1 MDRVSY
7 TTVDPL
13 LHTLMMLWCFQL
25 LALHL
30 VLVNTL
36 VITLPD
42 VVVLKST
49 TTINFVTGSSDP
61 SQWILRNVYAN
72 GTTQI
77 GGTLSG
83 TSSTTF
89 AFQVTGPHF
98 FQALA
103 LTNGTAASQPFYTG
117 DVFTPVDLSATSS
130 TSQSPLT
137 ATATQTVVS
146 SSCPSSE
153 SAENATTETTNSTGT
168 IVGSVIG
175 GLGFSAALAFFL
187 LWFNLRRQYKR
198 LSRSAPSTL
207 QIHNAPSTT
216 PLMAPSN
223 TYFTLQT
230 VPHHSPALSHSSS
243 SDLAH
248 PMVNSPTP
256 LTPQRRSTKMAVVN
270 PDNSTT
276 NGSHRTASLDM
287 SETLLSNSSS
297 QGRGRNLQ
305 SETGGVLRREVSLLR
320 RELEEIRQAHSY
332 DVPPPTY

>member
-1 MDRVSY
+1 
-7 TTVDPL
+7 
-13 LHTLMMLWCFQL
+13 MLWCFI

-89 AFQVTGPHF
+89 AFQVTG
-98 FQALA
+98 
-103 LTNGTAASQPFYTG
+103 TNGTAASQPFYTG

-137 ATATQTVVS
+137 ATTTQTVVS
-146 SSCPSSE
+146 SSCPSLE

-223 TYFTLQT
+223 TYYAVQT
-230 VPHHSPALSHSSS
+230 TPHHSHSSS

-248 PMVNSPTP
+248 PMVNPPTP
-256 LTPQRRSTKMAVVN
+256 LTPQRRSTKLAV
-270 PDNSTT
+270 
-276 NGSHRTASLDM
+276 
-287 SETLLSNSSS
+287 SSYS
-297 QGRGRNLQ
+297 KLGYVGDFDFKF
-305 SETGGVLRREVSLLR
+305 VLPRREKCTEPDR
-320 RELEEIRQAHSY
+320 RGFEERSFSPKERVGRDQTSSF
-332 DVPPPTY
+332 V

>member
-1 MDRVSY
+1 
-7 TTVDPL
+7 
-13 LHTLMMLWCFQL
+13 MMLWCFI

-137 ATATQTVVS
+137 ATTTQTVVS
-146 SSCPSSE
+146 SSCPSLE

-223 TYFTLQT
+223 TYYTVQT
-230 VPHHSPALSHSSS
+230 TPHHSHSSS

-248 PMVNSPTP
+248 PMVNPPTP

-276 NGSHRTASLDM
+276 HGSHRTPSLDM
-287 SETLLSNSSS
+287 SEALVSNSSY
-297 QGRGRNLQ
+297 QGGRNVSQ
-305 SETGGVLRREVSLLR
+305 TGGVLRREVSLLR